1 MSNLSYT
8 NYFDSEYQDSQ
19 DNHSSIKPERNLLA
33 AVLSRAICDAFGS
46 ARCERH
52 VIRSA
57 RQWIFS
63 ELTPKVPFSFA
74 WIALQLD
81 LDPAF
86 LQNNLRLYE
95 ESSEDENIQER
106 LAFLR

>member
-1 MSNLSYT
+1 MSNLST
-8 NYFDSEYQDSQ
+8 ISYFSSEYQDSQ
-19 DNHSSIKPERNLLA
+19 DVQSAIKPERNLLA
-33 AVLSRAICDAFGS
+33 AILSRAICDAFGS

-52 VIRSA
+52 IVRSA

-63 ELTPKVPFSFA
+63 ELTPKIPFSFA

-81 LDPAF
+81 LDPRF
-86 LQNNLRLYE
+86 LQENLRMYE
-95 ESSEDENIQER
+95 SDTDDIRER